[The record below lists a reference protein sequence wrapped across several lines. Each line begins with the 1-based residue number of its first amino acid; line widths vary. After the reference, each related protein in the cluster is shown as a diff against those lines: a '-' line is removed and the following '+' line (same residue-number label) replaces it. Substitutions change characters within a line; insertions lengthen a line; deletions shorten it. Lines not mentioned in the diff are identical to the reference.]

1 MGTNIMIKDCIILG
15 SFDWKKMQGAQ
26 SWAPAESGPATD
38 GGNTA
43 GWGGKN
49 GGGGGQSG
57 GGAQVNE
64 AK

>member
-1 MGTNIMIKDCIILG
+1 M
-15 SFDWKKMQGAQ
+15 FDWTKMQGADA
-26 SWAPAESGPATD
+26 WNKGGAAD

-57 GGAQVNE
+57 GKPPAPTYSQVYLNYDTIIC
-64 AK
+64 

>member
-1 MGTNIMIKDCIILG
+1 
-15 SFDWKKMQGAQ
+15 MQGAQ
-26 SWAPAESGPATD
+26 AWAPAESGPATD